1 MKRKLWA
8 ILLGLAMLPTSA
20 LPAMAEESAAPTVTN
35 LYTLDFER
43 ADTSKSVSATDKDLF
58 ATWLPNGFDSSLMS
72 IGNGGASWTYGAV
85 SDAPSNSG
93 KALKFVSKQY
103 SLGNDK
109 ERYLEMLSTETR
121 KSKDTDYTQ
130 EDFSRISTGDNGAA
144 VLSFDY
150 YANGEPMF
158 IKPGRA
164 LLQGTEGIEQ
174 ANLQEFIRIDA
185 NGCMRMFGAAANA
198 GPTIPINDNKWH
210 TIKVVM
216 TSGNKYAVIVDG
228 EIKVDLTDTTYYSKP
243 FRGWRELRFYNN
255 RHYTKSKDVEYYM
268 DNISYDV
275 MRNID
280 FTAPAVSISH
290 SNKDI
295 DKYFSISG
303 SAAPKIYAKPGLKVS
318 DFVNGLAVKE
328 YDLTNGTATVLDA
341 NGTDITSDT
350 SKTMADAATVKV
362 VTNTL
367 GLVKEYPVVTAT
379 STEPIVE
386 TINSGSPTIETTE
399 GNDRL
404 FAVNSR
410 VEPVGG
416 IAGKAADD
424 YAIKLIPTTST
435 KDETTGDTT
444 VADTL
449 NTNGYLDYN
458 LQKSSSLLEKANMPM
473 TFEFSAYAEGKNG
486 LADIEII
493 GKAGSVSNIRLEFG
507 SGKVIDVPASQQVTS
522 YKTGKWNRFA
532 VTVYPNSMTYVL
544 YVNGEKVYTKE
555 IAPDKASQYF
565 QRIRLRTKYLD
576 TTDMVLFDD
585 VKLTYGAYDYTQAA
599 PVFSALGNNFELG
612 NDSVTLYPHS
622 GVLVSDA
629 IAMAKSNGFTYAKVY
644 TDTTLAT
651 LADENAKFE
660 RGNVLVISDGAGMY
674 GYYRAIRKWSL
685 DTKAV
690 KTDAGYTVTASGRYN
705 TMQGSFDGLVIYIAQ
720 YDDTDNDRLIKV
732 STASPS
738 TENSQELKTTLDVDS
753 LENVKAFLW
762 EAEDNVPLTAPAKV
776 TAPAE

>member
-43 ADTSKSVSATDKDLF
+43 ADTSKSVSATDKGLF

-72 IGNGGASWTYGAV
+72 IGNGGDRWTYGAV
-85 SDAPSNSG
+85 SDAPSNNG
-93 KALKFVSKQY
+93 KALKFTSTAKP
-103 SLGNDK
+103 SAGNK
-109 ERYLEMLSTETR
+109 YLEMKSTGM
-121 KSKDTDYTQ
+121 TDEYPSG
-130 EDFSRISTGDNGAA
+130 DYAKISTGGSGAA

-150 YANGEPMF
+150 YANGKGQF
-158 IKPGRA
+158 VRAGRV
-164 LLQGTEGIEQ
+164 LSEGDGNIQEVESQ
-174 ANLQEFIRIDA
+174 NLIRIDNDGKLRLFA
-185 NGCMRMFGAAANA
+185 TSGSDNPLG
-198 GPTIPINDNKWH
+198 TVPINDNKWH
-210 TIKVVM
+210 TFKLVS
-216 TSGNKYAVIVDG
+216 TSDNKYEVIVDG
-228 EIKVDLTDTTYYSKP
+228 AVILGFADNTVYKNANIK
-243 FRGWRELRFYNN
+243 FRGWKELRFYNN
-255 RHYTKSKDVEYYM
+255 AALNSGTIERYM

-280 FTAPAVSISH
+280 FTASAVSISH

-386 TINSGSPTIETTE
+386 TINSGSPTIETTG

-404 FAVNSR
+404 FAVDSR

-555 IAPDKASQYF
+555 IAADKASQYF